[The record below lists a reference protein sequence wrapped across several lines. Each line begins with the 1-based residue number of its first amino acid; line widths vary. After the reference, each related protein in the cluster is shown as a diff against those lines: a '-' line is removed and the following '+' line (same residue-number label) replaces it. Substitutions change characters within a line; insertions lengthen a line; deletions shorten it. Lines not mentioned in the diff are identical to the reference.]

1 MHATSRRIDP
11 MRLMLWLILPFLFF
25 VVMISTTQDQPDAIA
40 KQHYLISPEALRSR
54 SNRIMQQQTRKKRN
68 ILRSRLGSPDHDRQ
82 AHTRAHDDAKKRDGI
97 SVEKSLP
104 DVAETLPPVH
114 NHVIPNTI
122 IFTHSINLLETV
134 NPSGEDVALK
144 ANVQN
149 TIKLH
154 PGAHVLFLT
163 DDDCLASIARVMGAD
178 SPLLDFFRKES
189 HGMYKADIC
198 RGAALYEH
206 GGLYFDVDMQA
217 RMTLWSAVK
226 PDSTFVVPF
235 VHRDSKHPG
244 NFFQAFI
251 GAIPKNPIMKRY
263 LELFIDHYQGKI
275 DLPGPLGVLLLRKAH
290 DEVVGTSRHPHVSDQ
305 VPQYF
310 MEILYDKKLFPDIL
324 PPTWG
329 LRRACRFVVVAN
341 TKAPYIVPFYS
352 RVKGSRMCGGL
363 DSENHS

>member
-1 MHATSRRIDP
+1 
-11 MRLMLWLILPFLFF
+11 
-25 VVMISTTQDQPDAIA
+25 MISTTQDQPDITT
-40 KQHYLISPEALRSR
+40 KKHYLISPEALRSR
-54 SNRIMQQQTRKKRN
+54 SNRITQQQLGKQRN
-68 ILRSRLGSPDHDRQ
+68 VLRSRLGSPDHYRQ
-82 AHTRAHDDAKKRDGI
+82 VHTRLHDIAKRHDGI
-97 SVEKSLP
+97 PEGKSQPEL
-104 DVAETLPPVH
+104 VKTLSPVH
-114 NHVIPNTI
+114 SHVIPNTI

-134 NPSGEDVALK
+134 DPTGEDLALK

-149 TIKLH
+149 TVKLH
-154 PGAHVLFLT
+154 RGAQVFFLT
-163 DDDCLASIARVMGAD
+163 DDDCLASIARVMGSD

-198 RGAALYEH
+198 RGAALYEQ

-217 RMTLWSAVK
+217 RMALWSAVK

-251 GAIPKNPIMKRY
+251 GATPKNPIMKRY

-275 DLPGPLGVLLLRKAH
+275 DLQGPLGVLLLRKAH
-290 DEVVGTSRHPHVSDQ
+290 DELVGTSKHPQESDQ

-310 MEILYDKKLFPDIL
+310 MEVLYDKKLFPDVL

-329 LRRACRFVVVAN
+329 VRRACRFVVVAN

-352 RVKGSRMCGGL
+352 RVKGSRMCGGS